1 MNFRVAAHGHF
12 QCACSPLLLPK
23 PGAKYPKLVING
35 KTTSVGSDTTDAH
48 LSRLFVAH
56 GIDEIWLKTDHRE
69 NFATGDI
76 KFSFSP
82 MAPPTKATSKPKK
95 KKPTK
100 KPSIKEQAR
109 VKYKKRLQEFK
120 V

>member
-1 MNFRVAAHGHF
+1 MPK
-12 QCACSPLLLPK
+12 ACHK
-23 PGAKYPKLVING
+23 R

-48 LSRLFVAH
+48 LLLFVRGAW
-56 GIDEIWLKTDHRE
+56 DRRSVENDFDRRE

>member
-1 MNFRVAAHGHF
+1 
-12 QCACSPLLLPK
+12 LLLPK
-23 PGAKYPKLVING
+23 PGAKCPKLVING

-48 LSRLFVAH
+48 LLPFVRAAWDRRS
-56 GIDEIWLKTDHRE
+56 GDLVENDFDRRE